1 VVLEAQASGIPVI
14 VTDQGGPQENLIPSR
29 TGFIVRGNDTESFL
43 QTIRMLTN
51 DAQMAKRMGRAARK
65 YMEDRTFEKAFLK
78 TWDMYEPEEF
88 LKHDLAVNA

>member
-1 VVLEAQASGIPVI
+1 
-14 VTDQGGPQENLIPSR
+14 
-29 TGFIVRGNDTESFL
+29 
-43 QTIRMLTN
+43 
-51 DAQMAKRMGRAARK
+51 MAKRMGRAARK